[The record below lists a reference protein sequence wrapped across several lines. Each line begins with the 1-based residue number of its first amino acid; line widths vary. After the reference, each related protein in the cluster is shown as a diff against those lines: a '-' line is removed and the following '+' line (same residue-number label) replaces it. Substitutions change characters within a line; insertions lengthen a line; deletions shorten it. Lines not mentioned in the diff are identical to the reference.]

1 MTNNPSHLLSSSVA
15 GKFLCILAIIL
26 PVLGVVLIAS
36 AQSDEPVT
44 EKRQSDPII
53 PPPAYIASPLL

>member
-1 MTNNPSHLLSSSVA
+1 MINNLSHALSGSVA
-15 GKFLCILAIIL
+15 GKFLCILAIML

-53 PPPAYIASPLL
+53 PPPAYVASSLL